1 MHDPRHFCPSWKLS
15 INDRAQFPE
24 VARELMVGSVLPRDR
39 KWMELAS
46 PSELLDAYY
55 TAQAQSNAAGA
66 ALATRFSELSPDLE
80 KLRKKNL
87 EVERKL
93 SQALQEA
100 SSLKAKLDKAEKE
113 MDAAQVQLPSTRS
126 ELDQERAGAARLK
139 EEHAVELSGTV
150 SRERKKA
157 VREFISSDQFEV
169 DIALLNRPILQV
181 GSTRAL
187 TQVQGLNLP
196 GFNVADFKDYDPAA
210 EDRLDWLFDGYR
222 KGHALK
228 SLVRRTDVG
237 ADLEEVPLE
246 EDGSPGRAA
255 GKEPVA

>member
-1 MHDPRHFCPSWKLS
+1 
-15 INDRAQFPE
+15 
-24 VARELMVGSVLPRDR
+24 
-39 KWMELAS
+39 ME
-46 PSELLDAYY
+46 
-55 TAQAQSNAAGA
+55 T
-66 ALATRFSELSPDLE
+66 
-80 KLRKKNL
+80 
-87 EVERKL
+87 
-93 SQALQEA
+93 
-100 SSLKAKLDKAEKE
+100 
-113 MDAAQVQLPSTRS
+113 AQVQLASARS
-126 ELDQERAGAARLK
+126 ELDQEKAGVAKLK
-139 EEHAVELSGTV
+139 EDHAIELSGTV

-157 VREFISSDQFEV
+157 VREFISSEQFEE
-169 DIALLNRPILQV
+169 DIALLNLPILQV

-187 TQVQGLNLP
+187 NQVKSLSLPSFNL
-196 GFNVADFKDYDPAA
+196 ADFKDYNPAA